1 MVFCLKDT
9 LGQASGVFKLKC
21 FEYNQQSLKETIMY
35 LFIATLSSG
44 SSYGVW
50 ASNLASAKK
59 QLSEVDFDRDVIIH
73 VHQATF

>member
-1 MVFCLKDT
+1 
-9 LGQASGVFKLKC
+9 
-21 FEYNQQSLKETIMY
+21 MY

-44 SSYGVW
+44 SSYCLW
-50 ASNLASAKK
+50 AGSLALAKK